1 MSLQPDQDS
10 TWRVRHVAG
19 RPTGAASR
27 PVVTAAGQLIDDA
40 MRAFGVLVT
49 AAGGHSRFGRGRG
62 KGTARRSTTMCANQA
77 TAHPNPFSRGLHPGP
92 PRSVLKNISG
102 FAGSPAAAAAVPGFL
117 AGEGCVLSTPFL
129 ARRTWMR
136 PPSSSII

>member
-19 RPTGAASR
+19 RPTGAATR

-62 KGTARRSTTMCANQA
+62 KGTARRSTTMVCM
-77 TAHPNPFSRGLHPGP
+77 GWG
-92 PRSVLKNISG
+92 
-102 FAGSPAAAAAVPGFL
+102 GSWVEGG
-117 AGEGCVLSTPFL
+117 AGETTPSKESVAAPGLPRDHKEEGPF
-129 ARRTWMR
+129 
-136 PPSSSII
+136 